1 MPDKAGSG
9 NGMTGSTA
17 LREVLGPHLRPLAIA
32 ALMQVIAS
40 AASVVPLCGLL
51 VLIGRLTGTAPGSP
65 WNALLVFLMGL
76 ACSAGLNSLAL
87 LVCHFVDTGVQ
98 ARLRRALADKMG
110 RLPLSWFDE
119 RSTGRVR
126 QLVQNDVGSIHQLVA
141 HTIVDTL
148 AGALTP
154 AAGLVFC
161 LCIDWRLGLA
171 SLVPFATYLLL
182 YSLLA
187 ARGNQETVAAM
198 HRGLER
204 VSSAIVEYVNGIGV
218 LKIFGRPDEGSARFA
233 KESADFR
240 EEFGALVA
248 PQMRAHAIAVTAIS
262 APFVA
267 LVMLAVGAWTVH
279 SGATSPSE
287 VLVALVAALL
297 MPAGFQTLAASG
309 QARSQAMDAAR
320 RITEILHGP
329 ELAAPDRPVRPDGT
343 DIELRGVCFGYG
355 EDDSDAM
362 ALQDICLSVPAGSVT
377 AVVGPSGSGK
387 STLAALLARFR
398 DADSGSISIGG
409 VDVREID
416 ESVLRATVGT
426 VLQDLQLLGIS
437 VADNI
442 RLGRPQTPM
451 ERVVEAARAAAIHDE
466 IMALPR
472 GYDSVI
478 GQDARLSGGQAQRV
492 CIARSILADAPIL
505 ILDEATSA
513 TDPESETRIQEAL
526 DRLATGRSVV
536 VIAHRLHTIAGA
548 DQIVVLDRGR
558 VVERGT
564 HAELMAADGLYRSL
578 WDSANASSE
587 ETREGAEAR

>member
-240 EEFGALVA
+240 EEFGASSHRRCE
-248 PQMRAHAIAVTAIS
+248 PTR
-262 APFVA
+262 
-267 LVMLAVGAWTVH
+267 
-279 SGATSPSE
+279 SP
-287 VLVALVAALL
+287 
-297 MPAGFQTLAASG
+297 
-309 QARSQAMDAAR
+309 
-320 RITEILHGP
+320 
-329 ELAAPDRPVRPDGT
+329 
-343 DIELRGVCFGYG
+343 
-355 EDDSDAM
+355 
-362 ALQDICLSVPAGSVT
+362 
-377 AVVGPSGSGK
+377 
-387 STLAALLARFR
+387 
-398 DADSGSISIGG
+398 
-409 VDVREID
+409 
-416 ESVLRATVGT
+416 
-426 VLQDLQLLGIS
+426 
-437 VADNI
+437 
-442 RLGRPQTPM
+442 
-451 ERVVEAARAAAIHDE
+451 
-466 IMALPR
+466 
-472 GYDSVI
+472 
-478 GQDARLSGGQAQRV
+478 
-492 CIARSILADAPIL
+492 
-505 ILDEATSA
+505 
-513 TDPESETRIQEAL
+513 
-526 DRLATGRSVV
+526 
-536 VIAHRLHTIAGA
+536 
-548 DQIVVLDRGR
+548 
-558 VVERGT
+558 
-564 HAELMAADGLYRSL
+564 
-578 WDSANASSE
+578 
-587 ETREGAEAR
+587 